1 MAASDFL
8 DIKPIEPFNFREDTC
23 KLDPLWEKWKK
34 CLSYYMLATATDNDP
49 QKRDIW
55 VEKNRTDF
63 EEALSSLDW
72 YFLPKKNV
80 TSEHYLFM
88 NARHLE
94 NETKR
99 NCLRSLVRMCE
110 QQQQRRND

>member
-49 QKRDIW
+49 QKRDISQHLLG
-55 VEKNRTDF
+55 R
-63 EEALSSLDW
+63 EEQSRFW
-72 YFLPKKNV
+72 RGFV
-80 TSEHYLFM
+80 IFG
-88 NARHLE
+88 
-94 NETKR
+94 
-99 NCLRSLVRMCE
+99 LVFSA
-110 QQQQRRND
+110 

>member
-49 QKRDIW
+49 QKRDISQHLLGR
-55 VEKNRTDF
+55 EEQNRF
-63 EEALSSLDW
+63 WRGFVIFGLIFSA
-72 YFLPKKNV
+72 
-80 TSEHYLFM
+80 
-88 NARHLE
+88 
-94 NETKR
+94 
-99 NCLRSLVRMCE
+99 
-110 QQQQRRND
+110 